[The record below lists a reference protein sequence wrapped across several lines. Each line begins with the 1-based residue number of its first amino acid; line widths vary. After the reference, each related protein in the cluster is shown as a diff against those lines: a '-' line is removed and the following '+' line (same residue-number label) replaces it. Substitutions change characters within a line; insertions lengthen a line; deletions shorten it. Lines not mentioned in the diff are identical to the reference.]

1 MALLF
6 RQIYMKKIIWLFI
19 FMTSGCGLTEIDT
32 SSLTSEDN
40 SNGQEDLELAGIINQ
55 NSLTR
60 LPTLASESAAIV
72 KLGETLF
79 SDVNLSGNRN
89 TSCLSCH
96 NTNEGSVD
104 RLPLSIGAGA
114 EGIGSTRKQ
123 INGVSTATNRNSPA
137 LFNLGLS
144 NQLHAFFDGRV
155 SFINGVVDSPV
166 SQINGTSPLR
176 SDIKAQFKN
185 VFDVQTLFPLLSEIE
200 MLGTNNSLSLLNDSV
215 SIWDSILND
224 RLLNQNEYVQ
234 LFNNAYPNTATENL
248 NVGHVGR
255 ALGAFIKTRFRS
267 ANAPIDRYLAGD
279 LEALSTSQKR
289 GMILFY
295 TRAQCVRCHSGAL
308 FTDGQFHS
316 SGVPQ
321 ISLSPFTDD
330 VGRSA
335 ETGNSQDIYRF
346 KTPSLRNI
354 SLTAPYMHNGA
365 FDSLEALVNHYS
377 NISRS
382 LQNYTIPASYQSHY
396 QSILVKDSSA
406 QRNQTRLNQVDNRA
420 LRRGLNLTAQEQQ
433 FLVDFLRVG
442 LRDENFK

>member
-1 MALLF
+1 MEQVDLLF
-6 RQIYMKKIIWLFI
+6 RQLCMKKIIWCFVFI
-19 FMTSGCGLTEIDT
+19 STGCGLTETDM
-32 SSLTSEDN
+32 SDLTSEDN
-40 SNGQEDLELAGIINQ
+40 SSGQEDIQLAAIINQ

-60 LPTLASESAAIV
+60 LPALASESTAIV

-79 SDVNLSGNRN
+79 SEVNLSGNRN

-96 NTNEGSVD
+96 NVNEGSVD

-114 EGIGSTRKQ
+114 DGIGSARKQ
-123 INGVSTATNRNSPA
+123 INGVSAATNRNSPA
-137 LFNLGLS
+137 LYNLGFS

-155 SFINGVVDSPV
+155 SFVNRIVDSPV
-166 SQINGTSPLR
+166 SQINGASPIR
-176 SDIKAQFKN
+176 ADIKAQFKN
-185 VFDVQTLFPLLSEIE
+185 VFDVQTLFPLLSEVE
-200 MLGTNNSLSLLNDSV
+200 MLGSNNSLSLLNNPV
-215 SIWDSILND
+215 SIWDSILSD
-224 RLLNQNEYVQ
+224 RLLNQNQYVE
-234 LFNNAYPNTATENL
+234 LFNKAYPDTATENL
-248 NVGHVGR
+248 NAGHIGR

-267 ANAPIDRYLAGD
+267 ANAPIDRYLEGD

-335 ETGNSQDIYRF
+335 KTGNSQDIYRF

-354 SLTAPYMHNGA
+354 SLTAPYMHDGA
-365 FDSLEALVNHYS
+365 FDSLEAVVSHYS

-382 LQNYTIPASYQSHY
+382 LQTYTIPASYQSHY
-396 QSILVKDSSA
+396 QTILVKDSSA

-420 LRRGLNLTAQEQQ
+420 LRRGLNLSAQEQQ

-442 LRDENFK
+442 LRD